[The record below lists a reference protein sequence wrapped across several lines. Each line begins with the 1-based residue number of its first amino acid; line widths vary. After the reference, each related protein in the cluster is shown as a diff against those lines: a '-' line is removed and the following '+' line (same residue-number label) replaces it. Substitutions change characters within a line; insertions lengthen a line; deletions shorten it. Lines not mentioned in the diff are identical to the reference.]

1 MTVSKGFTSL
11 LISYSLLSF
20 INRILQFI
28 IIFYLWL
35 TLKEPFI
42 IGTIILFETIF
53 SFFSGVLLS
62 KISRFISNTKI
73 LNLAFTFK
81 FLCTIILAIFIH
93 NDFIWF
99 LWIIPLSISSLFDNF
114 MAPIV
119 YGKIGEYIQ
128 SNTIKHNSLVSMID
142 NISLFVSPVIGSF
155 LLLWTNN
162 NIVPLLMFSSIIFIV
177 CILSIKGNVAFL
189 NSESVVSTKDK
200 DKVNFKWLI
209 NHKIIF
215 SIIVHFMVLN
225 IMLIPL
231 LNILYPA
238 FITIDHKE
246 SSFYLA
252 YFEIMF
258 SIGLFSMSAFSFFI
272 KSSLNYLK
280 ISIYLPFLMAAIG
293 LIIISLTPS
302 LIISG
307 SGSLLIGMSLSMLRI
322 GNNSYFQEILS
333 PNIQIEFFAI
343 RASLLSSVAPLSTV
357 IVSFILNILSSSM
370 TMFIFSLILLILS
383 FSMYLTL
390 TRVSNKNEE
399 II

>member
-1 MTVSKGFTSL
+1 
-11 LISYSLLSF
+11 
-20 INRILQFI
+20 
-28 IIFYLWL
+28 
-35 TLKEPFI
+35 
-42 IGTIILFETIF
+42 
-53 SFFSGVLLS
+53 
-62 KISRFISNTKI
+62 
-73 LNLAFTFK
+73 
-81 FLCTIILAIFIH
+81 
-93 NDFIWF
+93 
-99 LWIIPLSISSLFDNF
+99 

-142 NISLFVSPVIGSF
+142 NISLFLSPVIGSF

-162 NIVPLLMFSSIIFIV
+162 NIVPLLMYSSIIFIF

-189 NSESVVSTKDK
+189 NSESVVSNNK

-280 ISIYLPFLMAAIG
+280 TSIYLPFLMAAIG

-302 LIISG
+302 LILSG
-307 SGSLLIGMSLSMLRI
+307 LGSLLIGMSLSMLRI

-390 TRVSNKNEE
+390 TRVSNKNEKA
-399 II
+399 I

>member
-1 MTVSKGFTSL
+1 MTVSKGFANL

-62 KISRFISNTKI
+62 KISHFISNTKI

-93 NDFIWF
+93 NGFIWF

-142 NISLFVSPVIGSF
+142 NISLFLSPVIGSF

-162 NIVPLLMFSSIIFIV
+162 NIVPLLMYSSIIFIF

-189 NSESVVSTKDK
+189 NSESVVSNNK

-280 ISIYLPFLMAAIG
+280 TSIYLPFLMAAIG

-302 LIISG
+302 LILSG
-307 SGSLLIGMSLSMLRI
+307 LGSLLIGMSLSMLRI

-390 TRVSNKNEE
+390 TRVSNKNEKA
-399 II
+399 I